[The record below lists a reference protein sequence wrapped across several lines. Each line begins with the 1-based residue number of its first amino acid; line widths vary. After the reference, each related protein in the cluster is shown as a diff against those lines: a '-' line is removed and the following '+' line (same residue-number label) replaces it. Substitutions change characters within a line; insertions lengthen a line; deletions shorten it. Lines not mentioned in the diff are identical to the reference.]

1 MIVIHEHRII
11 LFEKWEVP
19 IINDDTWQWM
29 HQYRWI
35 WYDDIN
41 SWEEATIS
49 QIRMNRFIY
58 NYKKDWN

>member
-29 HQYRWI
+29 SHYRWI

-49 QIRMNRFIY
+49 QIRMNRIIY